1 MIEYKIEKSPKY
13 RQLTIVLEEEK
24 YKDLI
29 LNARLDRCKIIK
41 QQWQS
46 TRNCYVIFNSQPLHN
61 AFNYRYT
68 CVLEFSSEDYMEFY
82 YYDLTSK
89 LDLIN
94 RLEGCLQLEYEGSNS
109 K

>member
-1 MIEYKIEKSPKY
+1 MIEYNIEKCPAY
-13 RQLTIVLEEEK
+13 RQITITLEKEK

-29 LNARLDRCKIIK
+29 LNARLDRCRIIK

-46 TRNCYVIFNSQPLHN
+46 IYNSYAIFNEQPYN
-61 AFNYRYT
+61 PSIFRYT

-94 RLEGCLQLEYEGSNS
+94 RLEGCLELEYEGSDN